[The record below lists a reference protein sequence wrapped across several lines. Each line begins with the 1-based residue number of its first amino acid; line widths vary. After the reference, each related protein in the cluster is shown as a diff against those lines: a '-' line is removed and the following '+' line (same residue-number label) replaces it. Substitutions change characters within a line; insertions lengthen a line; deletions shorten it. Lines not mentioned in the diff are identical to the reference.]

1 MLSRGARHLGSWPVF
16 VSVCWVYLH
25 IPLLTPGSLCPSFM
39 SLYGFSYVQEL
50 GGMVREGQ
58 VYSYNPGR
66 PSQAE

>member
-1 MLSRGARHLGSWPVF
+1 MF
-16 VSVCWVYLH
+16 VSVCWGASVTYPSAH
-25 IPLLTPGSLCPSFM
+25 TRISVSLCM

-58 VYSYNPGR
+58 GLFLHPGR

>member
-1 MLSRGARHLGSWPVF
+1 MF
-16 VSVCWVYLH
+16 VSVCQDASVTYPSAH
-25 IPLLTPGSLCPSFM
+25 TRISVSLCM

-58 VYSYNPGR
+58 IYSYNPGR